1 MKTPCV
7 GVPISNYTY
16 LTPIHSAWCLNTAFS
31 VIVKSTREFNVEIV
45 CDVCVYCRGE
55 DGVLAAAA
63 DGDHPA
69 QEAGAHRSGVLQPGP
84 RQHQAA
90 RPHGR

>member
-1 MKTPCV
+1 M
-7 GVPISNYTY
+7 IRFFAMY
-16 LTPIHSAWCLNTAFS
+16 
-31 VIVKSTREFNVEIV
+31 
-45 CDVCVYCRGE
+45 VCVYCRGE

>member
-1 MKTPCV
+1 M
-7 GVPISNYTY
+7 
-16 LTPIHSAWCLNTAFS
+16 
-31 VIVKSTREFNVEIV
+31 IVKSSREFNVEIV